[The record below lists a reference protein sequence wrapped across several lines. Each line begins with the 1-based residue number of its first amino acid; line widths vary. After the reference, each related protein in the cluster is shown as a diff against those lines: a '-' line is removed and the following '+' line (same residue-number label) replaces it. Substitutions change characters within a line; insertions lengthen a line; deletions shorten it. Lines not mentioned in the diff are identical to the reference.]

1 MWIVKVALR
10 APYTFTVLALL
21 LLLGG
26 ALAGMQMA
34 KDIFPA
40 INIPVVAV
48 IWTYNGLPAQEMER
62 RLTTVSERAITTTVN
77 DIQHIE
83 SNSFTGIAVIKV
95 FLQPSAKVE
104 GAIAEVSS
112 ACGTILKALPPGT
125 TPPSIIAYN
134 AANVPVLQL
143 SVGGSQFSEQELYD
157 YATNFIRTQLA
168 TVQGASIPLPY
179 GGKTRAV
186 SVDLDAPS
194 SPRTGCRRRT

>member
-21 LLLGG
+21 LLIGG

-62 RLTTVSERAITTTVN
+62 RLTTISERGITTTVN

-83 SNSFTGIAVIKV
+83 SNSFNGIAVIKI
-95 FLQPSAKVE
+95 FLQPSASVD
-104 GAIAEVSS
+104 GAIERIRFEV
-112 ACGTILKALPPGT
+112 
-125 TPPSIIAYN
+125 
-134 AANVPVLQL
+134 
-143 SVGGSQFSEQELYD
+143 
-157 YATNFIRTQLA
+157 
-168 TVQGASIPLPY
+168 
-179 GGKTRAV
+179 
-186 SVDLDAPS
+186 LDVAD
-194 SPRTGCRRRT
+194 